1 MAKILS
7 IKQLTDDIKKVFVAV
22 KSITVIINASYI
34 KESKAHTYYTSPIGY
49 IIDKRLYTI
58 EKLSK
63 HAFAESL
70 VSVKKGWYTVIKCNS
85 QRIIWAISVDCAS
98 LKTYNGYDYYATSL
112 SFISQS
118 KIINRLMEVKEF
130 DIDVD
135 MADDDDDAIDDSA
148 LEDDVA

>member
-1 MAKILS
+1 M
-7 IKQLTDDIKKVFVAV
+7 
-22 KSITVIINASYI
+22 
-34 KESKAHTYYTSPIGY
+34 TS
-49 IIDKRLYTI
+49 RRC
-58 EKLSK
+58 SSQ

-135 MADDDDDAIDDSA
+135 MADDEFDIDVDMADDDDSAIDDSA
-148 LEDDVA
+148 LDDDIA

>member
-7 IKQLTDDIKKVFVAV
+7 IKQLTDDIKKVFIAA
-22 KSITVIINASYI
+22 KRITVIINASYI

-49 IIDKRLYTI
+49 IIDKRLYTV
-58 EKLSK
+58 EQLSK

-85 QRIIWAISVDCAS
+85 HRVIWAISVDCAS
-98 LKTYNGYDYYATSL
+98 TKTYKGYDYYPTSL

-130 DIDVD
+130 DLDVD
-135 MADDDDDAIDDSA
+135 VVDDAIDDI
-148 LEDDVA
+148 DDVIDDDLA